1 MRKIIVIVF
10 CIVCAFS
17 YAKGKKETVATPAA
31 VTATSSS
38 SSSTTSSQNK
48 TQTTAQTAISGLAA
62 IPATGSSCDIRANN
76 NAYNAGYNMISQN
89 GTTIDFNKK
98 TVNEIYSQD
107 FPNNRT
113 STPQTGGGLAFSDA
127 RKTSMEHVEFYTYGG
142 GSSYQLYVNDG
153 FNDRGTIN
161 RPASNPSGV
170 YVYVPLNT
178 LPSGLR

>member
-38 SSSTTSSQNK
+38 SSSTTSSQNN
-48 TQTTAQTAISGLAA
+48 TQTTVSGLLA

-89 GTTIDFNKK
+89 GGLIDFANK
-98 TVNEIYSQD
+98 TVNDVYNQD
-107 FPNNRT
+107 FPNNR
-113 STPQTGGGLAFSDA
+113 SQTPQKPAGLAFFGVDPNT
-127 RKTSMEHVEFYTYGG
+127 KTHVEFYQYSG
-142 GSSYQLYVNDG
+142 GSQYQLYKNDG
-153 FNDRGTIN
+153 ANNQGVVSFS
-161 RPASNPSGV
+161 ASNPSGR
-170 YVYVPLNT
+170 YTYVPLSP
-178 LPSGLR
+178 LPLNIGR